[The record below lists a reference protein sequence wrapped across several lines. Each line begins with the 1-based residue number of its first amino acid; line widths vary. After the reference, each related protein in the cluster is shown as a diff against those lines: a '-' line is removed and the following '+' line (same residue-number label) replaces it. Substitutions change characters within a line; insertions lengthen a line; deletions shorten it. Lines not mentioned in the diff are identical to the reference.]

1 MQEGCGKDEGPL
13 ETCLWKCLGGHG
25 VYTGLEMFNVG
36 CNEPSSLSPLC
47 TEIYTSHF
55 ISQNGTLFH
64 QQMNEY
70 FEQHSDSAYQPDV
83 PFRL

>member
-1 MQEGCGKDEGPL
+1 M
-13 ETCLWKCLGGHG
+13 
-25 VYTGLEMFNVG
+25 EMSWRPWGIHWAGNVG

-64 QQMNEY
+64 QQKNEY